1 MRRRRRR
8 KKMNTKRDRQ
18 ILQFAE
24 KNVDSKNI
32 AKMYGITESRV
43 NQIINE
49 KEKKVTK
56 SEFESLDIRIRKIL
70 RNNRITNKEQ
80 LVEVLKSDK
89 GLCLYGIGKRS
100 GTKIEEVIGMKLI
113 MEQDEAHRVTW
124 RLSETEIIKEE
135 PLQESKQA
143 DPTLEDLYRQK
154 EELEKRIE
162 NMKGVGSGAFIAKQK
177 GKDFY
182 IEVKVKKGDE
192 PIRTMPLIKTPT
204 AMGLVN
210 ELHTVINDLTMLQT
224 KIFNKWGIDEA
235 EAAERGERI

>member
-1 MRRRRRR
+1 
-8 KKMNTKRDRQ
+8 MNTKRDRQ

-70 RNNRITNKEQ
+70 RNNNITNKEQ

-124 RLSETEIIKEE
+124 RLSETEIVKEE
-135 PLQESKQA
+135 PLHESKQA

-162 NMKGVGSGAFIAKQK
+162 NMKGVTCAALRVRPLGK
-177 GKDFY
+177 GY
-182 IEVKVKKGDE
+182 VAEIKVKQEYITLCFAESISK
-192 PIRTMPLIKTPT
+192 RFST
-204 AMGLVN
+204 
-210 ELHTVINDLTMLQT
+210 T
-224 KIFNKWGIDEA
+224 KKIITNF
-235 EAAERGERI
+235 